1 MVNKAIIEITLIPEA
16 LEKFPKEIEKEILRE
31 LRHNFINIPWCNRI
45 EKVKVIEARRKKQFN
60 NQHYL
65 SFN

>member
-45 EKVKVIEARRKKQFN
+45 EKVKVIEARRKK
-60 NQHYL
+60 
-65 SFN
+65 